1 MQWKL
6 LTQQQY
12 LAARWSGGT
21 TTQLAIEPEG
31 AVYAER
37 EFLWR
42 LSSAGVEQDYSEFT
56 PLPDYNRL
64 LAPLQGQLELSIEG
78 GRRQVLSPLELCSF
92 DGGAV
97 VESWGQCTDFNLMV
111 RKGLCQGLAQA
122 LELAPGSGLV
132 WTAPLPAPKE
142 YPKVTLALYCVSGQL
157 HLPHEKLTA
166 QAGQLLLC
174 RDGGHSHVAMETQAG
189 AEVMAAV
196 IRRK

>member
-56 PLPDYNRL
+56 QLPDYNRL

-78 GRRQVLSPLELCSF
+78 GRRQVLSP
-92 DGGAV
+92 
-97 VESWGQCTDFNLMV
+97 
-111 RKGLCQGLAQA
+111 